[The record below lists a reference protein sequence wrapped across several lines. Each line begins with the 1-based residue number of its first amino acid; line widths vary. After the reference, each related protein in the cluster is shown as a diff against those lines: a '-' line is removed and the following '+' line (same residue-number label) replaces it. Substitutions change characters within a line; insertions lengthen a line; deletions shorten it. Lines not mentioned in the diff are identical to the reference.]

1 MCCYLLGSY
10 RFFVFPVNKK
20 QNTVPMEQEIDT
32 LYRSPVPDLA
42 HLHKL
47 DTMNRFFVN
56 LFILRVWRMQE
67 TYALE
72 EVRDKTDKRD
82 VA

>member
-1 MCCYLLGSY
+1 MLCKTPCKRPGPWVSVGSD
-10 RFFVFPVNKK
+10 PILTKK
-20 QNTVPMEQEIDT
+20 RQTA
-32 LYRSPVPDLA
+32 LCGLSLLA

>member
-1 MCCYLLGSY
+1 MYH
-10 RFFVFPVNKK
+10 
-20 QNTVPMEQEIDT
+20 
-32 LYRSPVPDLA
+32 SPVTDME
-42 HLHKL
+42 HLHRL
-47 DTMNRFFVN
+47 DTINRFFVN

>member
-1 MCCYLLGSY
+1 MSTFILPAANPKGFSLSL
-10 RFFVFPVNKK
+10 F
-20 QNTVPMEQEIDT
+20 
-32 LYRSPVPDLA
+32 LA